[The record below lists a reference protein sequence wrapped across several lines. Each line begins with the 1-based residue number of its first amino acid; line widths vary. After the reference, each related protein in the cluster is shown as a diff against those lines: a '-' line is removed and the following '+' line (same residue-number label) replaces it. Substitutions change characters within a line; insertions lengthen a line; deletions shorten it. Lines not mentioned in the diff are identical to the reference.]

1 MDNGAPNR
9 LRVFLPFAAAYFLS
23 YLYRVINAVI
33 APNLTAELAIGP
45 AALGLLTSAY
55 FVAFAAFQLP
65 LGVLLDRFGPRRIQA
80 GLLVFAAAGAF
91 TFASAHGLFTLAAG
105 RALIGLGVSACYMA
119 AIKAFTLWFPP
130 RLWPRINGL
139 HLAAGGLGALS
150 ATMPVEAALRLTD
163 WRGVFMLLAALS
175 ALVAAAVFGV
185 VPEKRSV
192 GADIRLAE
200 QLRGVVRVFTNRY
213 FWRATPIT
221 VASQVAFMAVHGLW
235 SGPWLRDVA
244 GMDRAGAAAVLLW
257 TAAAMTA
264 GYALI
269 GFITE
274 RLDKAGIA
282 PLTTGIAGMSIFMG
296 IQALIAWGPVSWAL
310 PLWMLFGFVGTT
322 GVIPYPALAQA
333 FPPQLAGR
341 VSTGLNLLVFVAAFA
356 AQWGAGA
363 VIGLFPAPAGGGYSP
378 DGYRASFALLL
389 VLQGACLAWYFIAGR
404 LFSRP
409 EAPKRNAAAAP
420 G

>member
-1 MDNGAPNR
+1 
-9 LRVFLPFAAAYFLS
+9 
-23 YLYRVINAVI
+23 
-33 APNLTAELAIGP
+33 
-45 AALGLLTSAY
+45 
-55 FVAFAAFQLP
+55 
-65 LGVLLDRFGPRRIQA
+65 
-80 GLLVFAAAGAF
+80 
-91 TFASAHGLFTLAAG
+91 
-105 RALIGLGVSACYMA
+105 
-119 AIKAFTLWFPP
+119 
-130 RLWPRINGL
+130 
-139 HLAAGGLGALS
+139 
-150 ATMPVEAALRLTD
+150 
-163 WRGVFMLLAALS
+163 
-175 ALVAAAVFGV
+175 
-185 VPEKRSV
+185 
-192 GADIRLAE
+192 
-200 QLRGVVRVFTNRY
+200 
-213 FWRATPIT
+213 
-221 VASQVAFMAVHGLW
+221 
-235 SGPWLRDVA
+235 
-244 GMDRAGAAAVLLW
+244 MDRAGAAAVLLW